1 MRSMRMPDCVA
12 AGGSARSVARWDPA
26 SCALKSSSGGALD
39 PPWRSQLRVEERRGL
54 FQGCGWLDG
63 QGIARAMFFDLEA
76 QEFVNSLDR
85 VGVGRMDFDLSAE
98 LGAFGGVRNLLLKRL
113 HGLHPRRVSRVN
125 EHWYGKIAVA
135 EHACD

>member
-1 MRSMRMPDCVA
+1 MGSGVVCAEIIERR
-12 AGGSARSVARWDPA
+12 SARFTL
-26 SCALKSSSGGALD
+26 ALAA
-39 PPWRSQLRVEERRGL
+39 RVEERRGL
-54 FQGCGWLDG
+54 LQGCGWLDG
-63 QGIARAMFFDLEA
+63 QGIARAMLFDLEA

-98 LGAFGGVRNLLLKRL
+98 LGAFGGVRNLLLKPL

-125 EHWYGKIAVA
+125 EHWHGKIAVA